1 MEPIE
6 VLVGSSFEH
15 CDWVSLSL
23 SLFLKVLIKGERE
36 ERSEGGLLQTIPAE
50 DEGWKQ
56 QQERETLIDRELERE
71 REREPKKNKA
81 AIAYVCVCVIERER
95 GSKKKKEIN
104 KAESS
109 KAS

>member
-15 CDWVSLSL
+15 CDWVTLSL

-71 REREPKKNKA
+71 REREKTKEKQSC
-81 AIAYVCVCVIERER
+81 YCLCVCVCEIDRERER
-95 GSKKKKEIN
+95 GSKKKGN
-104 KAESS
+104 K
-109 KAS
+109 